1 MAASYILNYSDPN
14 NLDSILV
21 TSTTD
26 GPGKNTTSTS
36 LELVGAGYQNYGLPT
51 AQNFLKLLENF
62 AGPDQPIHPIKGQLW
77 YDTSNPNK
85 PVLRV
90 NNGQITS
97 AKWPSANGIYQ
108 QTSDPIV
115 RYAEHI
121 VEGDIWVDTSTN
133 QLKIR
138 FSNEWTVVGP
148 SVQVGTTK
156 TGSEAVTV
164 ETTAGGDPVP
174 IIKNWVNGKVVEI
187 ISYNAFTPRT
197 VIEGFATI
205 KIGTNLTTRVAA
217 KYNGL
222 AEKAS
227 ALEVSS
233 GVLIQASEV
242 LKNNAATQTLAGALY
257 IQSANGLYVRPNAT
271 SDTVRIYS
279 DLTNAAYVN
288 YTNTSSAAT
297 LRVGITT
304 SSYLKFNSGY
314 ASIGINKSP
323 TASSPTLD
331 VNGGGRFLN
340 TLTVTD
346 SSAIALSIG
355 GGASFGGEVSSAGLA
370 VSGTIT
376 GTGKLT
382 LGGVAAGTIIEPT
395 TDDIYE
401 IGSPSKRFTK
411 IYVSDVHA
419 TSFIGDVI
427 GSAERLSTPRSFNV
441 QGQVTATSVLFNG
454 TTTTNFV
461 TSLTRTAITDQ
472 PYTSTTEDTQTL
484 LILNTSTTT
493 SSLEQISKADFLS
506 NVYPNLFVT
515 GMITAFG
522 TSTNLPSGFLL
533 CDNTSVLITSY
544 PTLYSVIGT
553 HYGTGG
559 PGTFRTPNMSVSTAI
574 AGAGYVTYI
583 IKT

>member
-1 MAASYILNYSDPN
+1 MAASYILHYSDPN

-62 AGPDQPIHPIKGQLW
+62 AGPDQPLHPIKGQLW

-108 QTSDPIV
+108 QTSDPV
-115 RYAEHI
+115 TRYAENI
-121 VEGDIWVDTSTN
+121 IEGDMWVDTSSN

-138 FSNEWTVVGP
+138 FSNEWTIVGP
-148 SVQVGTTK
+148 TVQVGTTK
-156 TGSEAVTV
+156 TGSEVIAV
-164 ETTAGGDPVP
+164 ESTTGTSYP
-174 IIKNWVNGKVVEI
+174 IIKNWANGKVVEI

-331 VNGGGRFLN
+331 VGGSGRFLN

-346 SSAIALSIG
+346 SSVIALSVG
-355 GGASFGGEVSSAGLA
+355 GGASFGGNVSVYGLT
-370 VSGTIT
+370 VNGLTTS
-376 GTGKLT
+376 TGKLT
-382 LGGVAAGTIIEPT
+382 VGTTGTSGIIIEPT
-395 TDDIYE
+395 YNDIYN
-401 IGSPSKRFTK
+401 IGSSTK
-411 IYVSDVHA
+411 KFQNIYASDMHA
-419 TSFIGDVI
+419 TTYHGDFT
-427 GSAERLSTPRSFNV
+427 GSADRLATPRSFNV

-461 TSLTRTAITDQ
+461 TSLTPSAIYDQ
-472 PYTSTTEDTQTL
+472 DTTSTTVASHTL
-484 LILNTSTTT
+484 LVLNTATNTK
-493 SSLEQISKADFLS
+493 LEKVSKTDFLS
-506 NVYPNLFVT
+506 DVYPSLFVT

-522 TSTNLPSGFLL
+522 TSTNLPSGFLK
-533 CDNTSVLITSY
+533 CDNSSTSTTAHPALFG
-544 PTLYSVIGT
+544 VIGST
-553 HYGTGG
+553 YGTAG
-559 PGTFRTPNMSVSTAI
+559 PGTFRTPNMSSSTAI

>member
-1 MAASYILNYSDPN
+1 MAASYILHYSDPN

-108 QTSDPIV
+108 QSSDPIT
-115 RYAEHI
+115 RYAENI
-121 VEGDIWVDTSTN
+121 IEGDMWVDTSSN

-138 FSNEWTVVGP
+138 FSNEWTIVGP
-148 SVQVGTTK
+148 NVQVGTTK
-156 TGSEAVTV
+156 TGSEVILV
-164 ETTAGGDPVP
+164 ESTTGSSYP

-205 KIGTNLTTRVAA
+205 KVGTNLTSKSLA

-227 ALEVSS
+227 ALEISS

-242 LKNNAATQTLAGALY
+242 LKNNAATQTLTGSLY
-257 IQSANGLYVRPNAT
+257 IQSTNGLYVRPNAT

-279 DLTNAAYVN
+279 DLTNAAYLN

-323 TASSPTLD
+323 TASSPALD
-331 VNGGGRFLN
+331 VAGGARFLN

-346 SSAIALSIG
+346 TSAIALSIG
-355 GGASFGGEVSSAGLA
+355 GGASFGANISSYGLT
-370 VSGTIT
+370 VNGLTTSTGKVTVGTT
-376 GTGKLT
+376 GTSGI
-382 LGGVAAGTIIEPT
+382 IIEPAYT
-395 TDDIYE
+395 DIYN
-401 IGSPSKRFTK
+401 IGSPTKRFQQ
-411 IYVSDVHA
+411 IHA
-419 TSFIGDVI
+419 ADMYAITYHGEFT
-427 GSAERLSTPRSFNV
+427 GSASSLTNSRSFNV

-454 TTTTNFV
+454 TTSTNFV
-461 TSLTRTAITDQ
+461 TSLTRTAIADQ

-533 CDNTSVLITSY
+533 CDNASVSITSY
-544 PTLYSVIGT
+544 PALHSVIGT
-553 HYGTGG
+553 TYGTGG
-559 PGTFRTPNMSVSTAI
+559 PGTFRTPNMLVSTAI